1 MGILR
6 FVPSDYIIPS
16 RAVYPGRKK
25 KQMTNKKI
33 EALAKEIREAAT
45 WTEELLKKLFV
56 LTEESGLNLGCYV
69 ETYVLCK
76 DIQDALGIDL
86 GE

>member
-1 MGILR
+1 MT
-6 FVPSDYIIPS
+6 
-16 RAVYPGRKK
+16 KK
-25 KQMTNKKI
+25 EI
-33 EALAKEIREAAT
+33 EALAKEIREADT
-45 WTEELLKKLFV
+45 WTEELLKKLFI
-56 LTEESGLNLGCYV
+56 LTEESGLNLGYYV